1 MVYNVV
7 RTDSFENDYDR
18 ILGYLCH
25 VLNSPSA
32 ASRLM
37 DEVGHAAE
45 AVEHTPFV
53 RTISSKPHLAERE
66 LREYFI
72 LGYVIVYQVIGDQVV
87 FVRMF
92 HQSQLYDSERYW
104 RS

>member
-1 MVYNVV
+1 
-7 RTDSFENDYDR
+7 
-18 ILGYLCH
+18 
-25 VLNSPSA
+25 
-32 ASRLM
+32 M
-37 DEVGHAAE
+37 DEVGHVAE
-45 AVEHTPFV
+45 VVEHTPFV
-53 RTISSKPHLAERE
+53 RTISSKPHLAKRE

-72 LGYVIVYQVIGDQVV
+72 LGHVIVYQVIGDQVV